1 VYRARRQP
9 KCAKERRCI
18 KRHRNN
24 SDPLFVFLRNSF
36 HTKTARPRPWPGL
49 LALSLAAC
57 PAEAP
62 RLAQMPCTPAAPRRT
77 LRAERRCTLVDAAS
91 TLQTTPGLP
100 TRSTRPGS
108 SCFVDH
114 VHDLRLLLTAASR
127 AGRRSL
133 VAHRVAVG
141 GMVGGCPLM
150 HVSFCSAS
158 TELQW
163 SGARS
168 GQGTLGPNR
177 FRQALSAK
185 LSTSRSNWCTMGDRR
200 PSASWMRPCAS
211 RLSRSKASAC

>member
-114 VHDLRLLLTAASR
+114 VHDLRLLRLPPGLAGEVWWHTAWLWAAWWADAR
-127 AGRRSL
+127 LCTCRSAAL
-133 VAHRVAVG
+133 PLSSSGPERVPAKEH
-141 GMVGGCPLM
+141 L
-150 HVSFCSAS
+150 
-158 TELQW
+158 
-163 SGARS
+163 
-168 GQGTLGPNR
+168 GQI
-177 FRQALSAK
+177 ASAK
-185 LSTSRSNWCTMGDRR
+185 L
-200 PSASWMRPCAS
+200 
-211 RLSRSKASAC
+211 